1 MGTTERDCISTSM
14 SACTPRMAIW
24 AALLSVLFAAS
35 FSLVALAANF
45 TTLIPAIWV
54 NPLSFAPSLLL
65 AWSYLVLMACVLD
78 AAPPEHRVWAL
89 LGMCFSVLYATI
101 NSIVYVVQLVVVTP
115 LVFQGYGE
123 SAGMLAF
130 GPRSFM
136 LSLNA
141 LAYALMSASAFLAA
155 FAFPGRAQRFV
166 RRAMWAHGAMG
177 PIVIAA
183 VFWPRMTY
191 VGALWIVTFPTMALA
206 LAGAFRRVAAAASD
220 DGRIRPQ
227 PCEPH
232 GPELRRQPVPPM
244 PVQAT

>member
-1 MGTTERDCISTSM
+1 MSAYM
-14 SACTPRMAIW
+14 SACTPRISIW
-24 AALLSVLFAAS
+24 AALLSVLFAAC
-35 FSLVALAANF
+35 FSIVALAANF

-89 LGMCFSVLYATI
+89 LGLCFAVLYATM

-115 LVFQGYGE
+115 LVFQGYGD
-123 SAGMLAF
+123 SAGVLAF

-166 RRAMWAHGAMG
+166 RGATWAHGAIG
-177 PIVIAA
+177 SIVIAA
-183 VFWPRMTY
+183 IFWPRMTY
-191 VGALWIVTFPTMALA
+191 VGALWIATFPTMAFA
-206 LAGAFRRVAAAASD
+206 LAGAFRRVAAAAAA
-220 DGRIRPQ
+220 DGRLRPQ

-232 GPELRRQPVPPM
+232 GPELQRQPVQPM
-244 PVQAT
+244 PVRTR

>member
-1 MGTTERDCISTSM
+1 MNAYM
-14 SACTPRMAIW
+14 SACTPRIGIW
-24 AALLSVLFAAS
+24 AALLSVLFAAC
-35 FSLVALAANF
+35 FSIVALAANF

-89 LGMCFSVLYATI
+89 LGLCFAVLYATM

-115 LVFQGYGE
+115 LVFQGNGD
-123 SAGMLAF
+123 SAGVLAF

-141 LAYALMSASAFLAA
+141 VAYGLMSASAFLAA
-155 FAFPGRAQRFV
+155 FAFAGRAQRFV
-166 RRAMWAHGAMG
+166 RGAMWAHGAMA

-183 VFWPRMTY
+183 IFWPRMSY

-206 LAGAFRRVAAAASD
+206 MALAFAGAFRRVAAAASE
-220 DGRIRPQ
+220 DGRFRPQ
-227 PCEPH
+227 PRDPH
-232 GPELRRQPVPPM
+232 GPELQRQPV
-244 PVQAT
+244 QSIRF

>member
-115 LVFQGYGE
+115 LVFQGYGK

-130 GPRSFM
+130 GPRSFIG
-136 LSLNA
+136 
-141 LAYALMSASAFLAA
+141 ASACDLSE
-155 FAFPGRAQRFV
+155 PRLSSRAL
-166 RRAMWAHGAMG
+166 RA
-177 PIVIAA
+177 
-183 VFWPRMTY
+183 
-191 VGALWIVTFPTMALA
+191 
-206 LAGAFRRVAAAASD
+206 
-220 DGRIRPQ
+220 
-227 PCEPH
+227 
-232 GPELRRQPVPPM
+232 
-244 PVQAT
+244 